1 MKIIKYTK
9 KSNGKYQILLED
21 NEKIDTYEDVI
32 LKNNLLYKNKIDS
45 DTYNKIIKD
54 NDYEQNYIKC
64 VKYISVRLRSI
75 NEMEKYLKNKQLD
88 NDMIIKLIDK
98 LKKDNLLD
106 DNKFAYAFIHDK
118 FSFTT
123 MGPYRIK
130 QQLYQHNI
138 DDLIVN
144 QAVDSISSDDIKAKI
159 YKLIDKQVKTSKKKG
174 FLLKNKIYNKLLN
187 LGYQSE
193 LILEKLNDFEF

>member
-1 MKIIKYTK
+1 
-9 KSNGKYQILLED
+9 
-21 NEKIDTYEDVI
+21 
-32 LKNNLLYKNKIDS
+32 
-45 DTYNKIIKD
+45 
-54 NDYEQNYIKC
+54 
-64 VKYISVRLRSI
+64 
-75 NEMEKYLKNKQLD
+75 
-88 NDMIIKLIDK
+88 MIIKLIDK

-106 DNKFAYAFIHDK
+106 DNKFAYAFVHDK

-144 QAVDSISSDDIKAKI
+144 QAVDSISSDDIKAKV